1 MTRQGWHYFSLLA
14 AGILLLAT
22 PSWAQQGDP
31 LRGEALYVGT
41 VSFAEGGA
49 PCLACHA
56 IAGHELGRAA
66 GASYGPDLTA
76 IYEDYGEE
84 GVFGVLEDLSF
95 ESMVAIYENRPLSDI
110 ERADLVAFLGT
121 VSTGV
126 APDIGSGMVLHVIVV
141 TALFLLVVG
150 VLGWRRLQGVRQPL
164 VERARRGKGER
175 V

>member
-1 MTRQGWHYFSLLA
+1 MTRQALNRFLLPA
-14 AGILLLAT
+14 VVLLLLAT
-22 PSWAQQGDP
+22 PGWAQQGDP

-41 VSFAEGGA
+41 VSFSAGGA
-49 PCLACHA
+49 PCLACHG

-84 GVFGVLEDLSF
+84 GVLGVLEDLSF
-95 ESMVAIYENRPLSDI
+95 ESMVAIYENRPLTDT

-121 VSTGV
+121 VASGV
-126 APDIGSGMVLHVIVV
+126 APDIGSDLALHVVVV
-141 TALFLLVVG
+141 TALFMFLIG

-164 VERARRGKGER
+164 VERARRGKGE
-175 V
+175 VA